1 MLIFNIYIK
10 IHKSNMIIKNFSDFK
25 ESLIIKVN
33 DITHIFDINE
43 SLSLWYDTI
52 LQSIGAEEFNI
63 YDTFNIPLEQ
73 YPKNSELDFYYNNGE
88 FINSLSSIG
97 LKRSN
102 LENTDDYNTFTSN
115 TCKFMLIYRIEANE
129 LENPE
134 YIMVQVYN
142 DISNKWDECKL
153 YKIKDDIKKF
163 YDKLSSKIIELE
175 LDNDRWIYNTSNGT
189 EWILQNID
197 KENDDFKKYL
207 RKDDMENLIKNKKA
221 KLTII

>member
-1 MLIFNIYIK
+1 
-10 IHKSNMIIKNFSDFK
+10 MIIKKFNDFK
-25 ESLIIKVN
+25 ESLVININNVN
-33 DITHIFDINE
+33 HVFDINE
-43 SLSLWYDTI
+43 SLSLWYNTI

-63 YDTFNIPLEQ
+63 HDTFNLPSEQ
-73 YPKNSELDFYYNNGE
+73 YPSNSEIDYYHNNGE

-115 TCKFMLIYRIEANE
+115 TCKFMFIYRTEANE

-134 YIMVQVYN
+134 YMMIQVFN
-142 DISNKWDECKL
+142 DVNNNWDECKL
-153 YKIKDDIKKF
+153 YKIKEDIKKF
-163 YDKLSSKIIELE
+163 YDKLSSKVIELE
-175 LDNDRWIYNTSNGT
+175 FDNDRWVYNTSNGS

-207 RKDDMENLIKNKKA
+207 RKSDMENLIKSKKV